1 MIVVNFSSNERKT
14 HGLAPTLGFHF
25 QDFRYP
31 RIFLDYS
38 QSLAAYVCCTVETD
52 ARTAACSA
60 PSTIEKSRNHLGRK
74 QCLPNCASLLAAH
87 HELCSFTCTA

>member
-1 MIVVNFSSNERKT
+1 VVIVVNFSSNERKT
-14 HGLAPTLGFHF
+14 HGLAPTLEFHL
-25 QDFRYP
+25 DFRY
-31 RIFLDYS
+31 YS
-38 QSLAAYVCCTVETD
+38 QSLAAYVSCTVETD